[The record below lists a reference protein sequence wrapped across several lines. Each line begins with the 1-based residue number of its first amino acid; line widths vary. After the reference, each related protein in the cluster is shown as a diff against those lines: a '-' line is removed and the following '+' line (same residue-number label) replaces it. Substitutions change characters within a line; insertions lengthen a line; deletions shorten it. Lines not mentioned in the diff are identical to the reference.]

1 MHRKLLSVISLFIL
15 VLGTACYNSS
25 VPFNPSIIF
34 PAGGGKEESEEFIA
48 PVFLSEPSSAALWPS
63 TVSTYGSIEIGGEFV
78 EGLPTQEMIKDTA
91 MAFYT
96 WFCPLVTK
104 FESSG
109 NTSSNTMEY
118 MGTTVNLEMNTDSQG
133 NMITTGK
140 SDDGSVFFWYS
151 YNPSQHTFSFRQAVA
166 YITDFIQD
174 PSHHFEPN
182 YRVHYTAGDN
192 LQIQDDGVIHGTV
205 FWAFAQR
212 SSGSENMEFQYGNA
226 DFFSDGNVS
235 GGVCL
240 DRLAYNSTG
249 ADETEEGN
257 IVGDLPERLKDIATD
272 SVSSMD
278 IVFDYILS
286 EAAGKAL
293 NEDNEAI
300 RRYNIP
306 VYSDGDKMEFG
317 ANVMSAV
324 AGTVM
329 NDEVLKFIG
338 FVSSEWLD
346 EFNLTWNS
354 KN

>member
-1 MHRKLLSVISLFIL
+1 MYRKLLSVISIFIL

-34 PAGGGKEESEEFIA
+34 PVGGGKEEPEEFIA
-48 PVFLSEPSSAALWPS
+48 PVFLSEPSSATLRPS
-63 TVSTYGSIEIGGEFV
+63 SVSTYGSIEIGGEF
-78 EGLPTQEMIKDTA
+78 GSDGPTQEMIKDTA

-109 NTSSNTMEY
+109 NTSSDSMEY
-118 MGTTVNLEMNTDSQG
+118 MGTAVDLEMNTDSQG

-151 YNPSQHTFSFRQAVA
+151 YNPAQHTFSFRQAVA
-166 YITDFIQD
+166 YITNFNSDT
-174 PSHHFEPN
+174 N

-192 LQIQDDGVIHGTV
+192 LEIRDDGVIHGTV
-205 FWAFAQR
+205 FWAFAQCER
-212 SSGSENMEFQYGNA
+212 GSEENMEFQYGNA
-226 DFFSDGNVS
+226 DFFSDGEVS

-240 DRLAYNSTG
+240 DRLAYSSTG
-249 ADETEEGN
+249 SDNAPEGI
-257 IVGDLPERLKDIATD
+257 IVEYLPDSLKDIATD
-272 SVSSMD
+272 SVASMD

-286 EAAGKAL
+286 EDAVKAL
-293 NEDNEAI
+293 NNDSEAI

-317 ANVMSAV
+317 ADAMDSVGGNVSDE
-324 AGTVM
+324 TVL
-329 NDEVLKFIG
+329 EFIG
-338 FVSSEWLD
+338 TASSEWLE
-346 EFNLTWNS
+346 EFQASWGFN
-354 KN
+354 